1 MNLKVFFFGILILL
15 CVNLVAGATL
25 HGTVYDPFL
34 NPQPDARVEI
44 NTEPKQVYI
53 SKQGDYSFEVS
64 EGDYSIRVE
73 YFEDGSLIYAVT
85 ETISIVSNGDFVLD
99 LILFPEF
106 EEEEIDIVD
115 FPDHEKDY
123 SLHALAALVIV
134 IVLVGVLVAYSY
146 KKVSRMVNQDFPDDD
161 ISANVLEFIKQ
172 RQGRV
177 TQKEIRKE
185 FPSSEAKIS
194 LVLTEL
200 QQKGRIE
207 KIKKGRGNIIILK

>member
-1 MNLKVFFFGILILL
+1 
-15 CVNLVAGATL
+15 
-25 HGTVYDPFL
+25 
-34 NPQPDARVEI
+34 
-44 NTEPKQVYI
+44 
-53 SKQGDYSFEVS
+53 
-64 EGDYSIRVE
+64 
-73 YFEDGSLIYAVT
+73 
-85 ETISIVSNGDFVLD
+85 
-99 LILFPEF
+99 
-106 EEEEIDIVD
+106 
-115 FPDHEKDY
+115 Y

-172 RQGRV
+172 REGRV